1 MVAAKEPLFVG
12 QLQQDLIKKQVQA
25 VGFAHREGSK
35 IKESAW
41 GIVGQHIIYLPAVC
55 FEIGLTGGVFLIAG
69 HLLRPPVVSGLPLF
83 LVGALGAAEAE
94 VFLSLQLQHAATAD
108 MVHIAAQSLDPAA
121 KPLLDGVL
129 GQQVV
134 ILVGTIKEKQGVGAL
149 AQPVKLFLFLLAA
162 IPHKAEIAQH
172 HHNVPFAQPA
182 EPAVL
187 EAVKLAVGVACQI
200 YHSPLLPLCETVAKP
215 LSLRGKPVIIKG
227 ANLCS
232 PFFVISGR
240 SARILYI
247 IAF

>member
-1 MVAAKEPLFVG
+1 
-12 QLQQDLIKKQVQA
+12 
-25 VGFAHREGSK
+25 
-35 IKESAW
+35 
-41 GIVGQHIIYLPAVC
+41 
-55 FEIGLTGGVFLIAG
+55 
-69 HLLRPPVVSGLPLF
+69 
-83 LVGALGAAEAE
+83 
-94 VFLSLQLQHAATAD
+94 

-129 GQQVV
+129 AQQVV
-134 ILVGTIKEKQGVGAL
+134 ILVGTIKEKQGIRAL
-149 AQPVKLFLFLLAA
+149 AQPVELFLFLLAA

-187 EAVKLAVGVACQI
+187 ETVKLAVGVACQI